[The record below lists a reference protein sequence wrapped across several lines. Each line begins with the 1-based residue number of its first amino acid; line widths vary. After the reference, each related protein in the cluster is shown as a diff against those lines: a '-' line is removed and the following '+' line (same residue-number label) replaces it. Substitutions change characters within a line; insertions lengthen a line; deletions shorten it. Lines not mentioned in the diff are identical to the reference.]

1 LKSLSFFGSIQFV
14 DALDKIARNLN
25 LNKRLTELNLGGC
38 AFSLNSVHLLGKYI
52 IWHGS
57 SLKDLNLS
65 QCKISYQGTRY
76 IIDALNRNTSIRY
89 FNFSYNDMASQLYEF
104 SIKIGA
110 VITRHPNLMHVDI
123 TKTGLK
129 REEVIF
135 IGLALTM
142 SKTMLSLH
150 MSANELPYYDRIFLR
165 SLMAAKV
172 GYGSTGSHGQKNNKE
187 FGTIMQLAGGDNY
200 NPHM

>member
-1 LKSLSFFGSIQFV
+1 M
-14 DALDKIARNLN
+14 
-25 LNKRLTELNLGGC
+25 
-38 AFSLNSVHLLGKYI
+38 
-52 IWHGS
+52 S
-57 SLKDLNLS
+57 SLV
-65 QCKISYQGTRY
+65 
-76 IIDALNRNTSIRY
+76 
-89 FNFSYNDMASQLYEF
+89 YEF

-129 REEVIF
+129 KEEVLF

-150 MSANELPYYDRIFLR
+150 MSANDLPYYDRIFLR

-172 GYGSTGSHGQKNNKE
+172 GYGNTGKSGQTIKNNKE
-187 FGTIMQLAGGDNY
+187 FGTIMQLAGGENY
-200 NPHM
+200 NPHMQDYMRIHN